1 MQRIDRWLSYLRAP
15 EDGASLAF
23 FRFCFGAIML
33 WEVFRYWAGGRIAR
47 YYIEPG
53 FYFSFVPSL
62 KPWGGSGMYWHF
74 GLLGALS
81 VLITLGLLYRAAA
94 ALFCAAFTYVFL
106 LDKANY
112 LNHLY
117 LVCLVSFLMILVPA
131 HRVASVDRW
140 LFFPSAPETVPRWSR
155 LLLRAQIMIVYFFG
169 GIAKLNSDWLRG
181 EPVGTWI
188 AERSDLPVIGPLL
201 EHPSAG
207 VVFAYGG
214 LFIDLSVGFLLFF
227 RRTFVFGAALAVIFN
242 VLNALI
248 FSIGIFPYF
257 MIASLALFPDP
268 AWPRRLWRWLSG
280 GEPAKGPASNEMASP
295 MSAGEKALLA
305 LVHVYMVAQLA
316 LPLRHWLY
324 PGDVN
329 WTEDGHRFAW
339 RMKLRDKEVQSFN
352 MRVIDPRS
360 GAEEAIE
367 PEEWLTDRQFR
378 KMITRPDMIVQF
390 AVYVADTFE
399 VRMGVRPVV
408 KARVSAS
415 LNGGPFRDLINP
427 DLNLAATDPRPLV
440 PPSPDPR

>member
-1 MQRIDRWLSYLRAP
+1 VQRIDRWLSYLRAP

-23 FRFCFGAIML
+23 FRLCFGAIML

-117 LVCLVSFLMILVPA
+117 LVCLVSFLMILAPA

-140 LFFPSAPETVPRWSR
+140 LFFPSAPEAVPRWSR

-188 AERSDLPVIGPLL
+188 AERSDLPIIGPLL

-207 VVFAYGG
+207 IVFAYGG

-227 RRTFVFGAALAVIFN
+227 RRTFVLGAALAVLFN

-268 AWPRRLWRWLSG
+268 AWPRRIWRRLFG
-280 GEPAKGPASNEMASP
+280 EEPAQSSTPPSAAP
-295 MSAGEKALLA
+295 SAGEKAMIAFIHL
-305 LVHVYMVAQLA
+305 YMIVQLA

-339 RMKLRDKEVQSFN
+339 RMKLRDKEVESFG

-360 GAEEAIE
+360 GAQEYVN

-378 KMITRPDMIVQF
+378 KMLTRPDMIVQF
-390 AVYVADTFE
+390 AAHVADKRE
-399 VRMGVRPVV
+399 AAWGVRPVV
-408 KARVSAS
+408 KVEVIAS
-415 LNGGPFRDLINP
+415 LNGGPYRALINP
-427 DLNLAATDPRPLV
+427 NANLAA
-440 PPSPDPR
+440 PDPGPLQPP

>member
-1 MQRIDRWLSYLRAP
+1 VSRIDRWLCYLRAP

-23 FRFCFGAIML
+23 FRVCFGAIMF
-33 WEVFRYWAGGRIAR
+33 WEVIRYWSGGRIAR
-47 YYIEPG
+47 YYIEPE
-53 FYFSFVPSL
+53 FYFSFVPFI
-62 KPWGGSGMYWHF
+62 KPWAGSGMYWHF
-74 GLLGALS
+74 GVLGALS
-81 VLITLGLLYRAAA
+81 VLIALGIFYRAAA
-94 ALFCAAFTYVFL
+94 ALFCAAFTFVFL

-131 HRVASVDRW
+131 NRVASVDRRV
-140 LFFPSAPETVPRWSR
+140 FFRSAPETVPRWSR
-155 LLLRAQIMIVYFFG
+155 LLLRAQMIMVYFFG

-201 EHPSAG
+201 EHPWAG
-207 VVFAYGG
+207 ITFAYAG

-227 RRTFVFGAALAVIFN
+227 RRSFIFGAALAVIFN
-242 VLNALI
+242 TLNAII

-280 GEPAKGPASNEMASP
+280 REPAISSASNENTNTNRIMP
-295 MSAGEKALLA
+295 GEKAVLA
-305 LVHVYMVAQLA
+305 LIHVYMLVQLA

-339 RMKLRDKEVQSFN
+339 RMKLRDKDVESFG

-360 GAEEAIE
+360 GAEEAID

-390 AVYVADTFE
+390 AAHVADKHE
-399 VRMGVRPVV
+399 AKLGVRPVV
-408 KARVSAS
+408 KVEVSAS

-427 DLNLAATDPRPLV
+427 DANLAA
-440 PPSPDPR
+440 PDPGPLTPP

>member
-62 KPWGGSGMYWHF
+62 KPWGGAGMYWHF

-81 VLITLGLLYRAAA
+81 VLITIGLLYRAAA

-188 AERSDLPVIGPLL
+188 AERSDLPIIGPFL

-207 VVFAYGG
+207 IVFAYGG

-227 RRTFVFGAALAVIFN
+227 RRTFVLGAALAVIFN

-257 MIASLALFPDP
+257 MIATLALFPDP
-268 AWPRRLWRWLSG
+268 GWPRRLWRRLF
-280 GEPAKGPASNEMASP
+280 GEKPAQSSP
-295 MSAGEKALLA
+295 PPLAAPSAGEKALIAFIHL
-305 LVHVYMVAQLA
+305 YMVVQLA

-339 RMKLRDKEVQSFN
+339 RMKLRDKEVESFG

-360 GAEEAIE
+360 GAEEYIN

-378 KMITRPDMIVQF
+378 KMLTRPDMIVQF
-390 AVYVADTFE
+390 AAHVADKRE
-399 VRMGVRPVV
+399 AERGVRPIV
-408 KARVSAS
+408 KVEVNAS
-415 LNGGPFRDLINP
+415 LNGGPYRALINP
-427 DLNLAATDPRPLV
+427 DADLAA
-440 PPSPDPR
+440 PDPGPLQPP

>member
-1 MQRIDRWLSYLRAP
+1 VQRIDRWLSYLRAP

-227 RRTFVFGAALAVIFN
+227 RRTFVLGAALAVIFN

-268 AWPRRLWRWLSG
+268 AWPRRLWRRLFG
-280 GEPAKGPASNEMASP
+280 EEPAQSSP
-295 MSAGEKALLA
+295 PPLAAPSAGEKAMIAFIHL
-305 LVHVYMVAQLA
+305 YMVVQLA

-329 WTEDGHRFAW
+329 WTEEGHRFAW
-339 RMKLRDKEVQSFN
+339 RMKLRDKEVKSFG

-360 GAEEAIE
+360 GAEEYIN

-378 KMITRPDMIVQF
+378 KMLTRPDMIVQL
-390 AVYVADTFE
+390 AAHVADTRE
-399 VRMGVRPVV
+399 AERGVRPIV
-408 KARVSAS
+408 KVEVIAS
-415 LNGGPFRDLINP
+415 LNGGPYRALINP
-427 DLNLAATDPRPLV
+427 NADLAA
-440 PPSPDPR
+440 PDPNPLQPP